1 MALLS
6 TGASAV
12 REPASAAPS
21 RVQTVARQAASLY
34 RGHTAATWAERY
46 RVRTR
51 QLQNARHVLYARG
64 SVVEALNLACVVYGH
79 CGELWRKARCESR
92 YFPGARNA
100 SGAAGLFQFLPS
112 TFASTPFGRFSIYS
126 PYASALAAG
135 WMHASGRGGEWQ
147 CT

>member
-1 MALLS
+1 MFAA
-6 TGASAV
+6 GFVSA
-12 REPASAAPS
+12 RDPASTSPAQV
-21 RVQTVARQAASLY
+21 RTVVKQTASLY
-34 RGHTAATWAERY
+34 RGHTAAAWAARY

-51 QLQNARHVLYARG
+51 QLQNARRVLYARG
-64 SVVEALNLACVVYGH
+64 SVVEALNLACVVYEH

-92 YFPGARNA
+92 YSPGARNA

-135 WMHASGRGGEWQ
+135 WMHAAGRGGEWV
-147 CT
+147 CA